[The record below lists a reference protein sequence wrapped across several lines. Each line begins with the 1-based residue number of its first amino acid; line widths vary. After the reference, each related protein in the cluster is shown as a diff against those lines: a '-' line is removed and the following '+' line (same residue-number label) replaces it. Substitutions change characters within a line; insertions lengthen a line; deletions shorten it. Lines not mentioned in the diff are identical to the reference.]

1 MAILQNILNMFFTT
15 LCLRWHWEWC
25 VLVIQVPK
33 KLRSAFTCGEKQPYS
48 KVTIRRQKVN
58 RRISLFIIPACTYV
72 LTEGNMFHPFL
83 LTIIL
88 VLFFFSIHLFFKGGW
103 SQVLL
108 CLFLHQLHRFDQ
120 KRLSREESSEQHTSS
135 LTKSLKSPQLSHIRI
150 SFHSLYYASLAF
162 KNGFS

>member
-1 MAILQNILNMFFTT
+1 MPILQNILNMFSAT
-15 LCLRWHWEWC
+15 LALWMLCPLNT
-25 VLVIQVPK
+25 
-33 KLRSAFTCGEKQPYS
+33 SGEKNYVQLS
-48 KVTIRRQKVN
+48 RVVRNSLTQKAKSE
-58 RRISLFIIPACTYV
+58 SLFIFPACTYV

-88 VLFFFSIHLFFKGGW
+88 VLIFFSIHLFFKGGW

-135 LTKSLKSPQLSHIRI
+135 LTHSLKSPQLSHIRI
-150 SFHSLYYASLAF
+150 SFTVSIMSLAF
-162 KNGFS
+162 KTGFS